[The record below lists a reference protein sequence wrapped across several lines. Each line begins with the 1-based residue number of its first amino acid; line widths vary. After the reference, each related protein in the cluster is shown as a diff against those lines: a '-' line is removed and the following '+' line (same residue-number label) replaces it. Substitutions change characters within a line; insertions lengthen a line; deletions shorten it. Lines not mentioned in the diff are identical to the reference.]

1 MNSGRTKTY
10 IFVALLIVLAVIA
23 YRAYGPDD
31 SSSTGVFAA
40 DGKFQ
45 PLDVQ
50 APQLR
55 LDLLDRIHKLEYG
68 GTHRNIFV
76 AAPPPPPASSRPA
89 AASKPF
95 IGPKLP
101 PPPPPVRVPAELFGY
116 AVQRDSGRREAFFV
130 DGDDVLVVGEGETFM
145 NRFRLV
151 HVGEDSADVEEISTG
166 RHAAVPMTAPSES
179 SAPATP

>member
-1 MNSGRTKTY
+1 MNGSRTKTY
-10 IFVALLIVLAVIA
+10 IFVALLALLAVIA
-23 YRAYGPDD
+23 YRTYHPDD
-31 SSSTGVFAA
+31 PSSSGVFAA
-40 DGKFQ
+40 DGRFQ

-76 AAPPPPPASSRPA
+76 AAPPPSARPA
-89 AASKPF
+89 APTKPF
-95 IGPKLP
+95 VGPKLP

-116 AVQRDSGRREAFFV
+116 AAQKNSGRREAFFV
-130 DGDDVLVVGEGETFM
+130 DGDDVLVVGEGETFL

-151 HVGEDSADVEEISTG
+151 HVGEDSADVEEISSG

-179 SAPATP
+179 SATATP